1 MDSAKHPALLLVDT
15 ISSLASIDC
24 RHHDWK
30 VDVTVTRSQKSLL
43 LRPGLSFNACR
54 RSSWSRNES

>member
-15 ISSLASIDC
+15 ISSLASIDY

-30 VDVTVTRSQKSLL
+30 VDVIVTRSQKSLL
-43 LRPGLSFNACR
+43 LSPGLSFNASR
-54 RSSWSRNES
+54 RSSWSRNEP

>member
-30 VDVTVTRSQKSLL
+30 VDVTVARSQKGLL
-43 LRPGLSFNACR
+43 LRPGLSFNTI
-54 RSSWSRNES
+54 S

>member
-30 VDVTVTRSQKSLL
+30 ADVTV
-43 LRPGLSFNACR
+43 A
-54 RSSWSRNES
+54 RSSKKSVVISRTFF